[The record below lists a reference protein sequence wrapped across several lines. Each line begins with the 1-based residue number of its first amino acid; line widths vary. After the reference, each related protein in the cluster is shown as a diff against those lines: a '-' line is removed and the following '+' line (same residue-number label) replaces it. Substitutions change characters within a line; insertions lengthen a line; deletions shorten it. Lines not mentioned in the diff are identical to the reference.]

1 MTIAETPEARKE
13 ASEEAR
19 PACANKRGAYFF
31 GLVRFCVRMMFE
43 EGALLKANNAYIEY
57 SIDAAEL
64 LHAKQEHCQKS
75 SRVCILG
82 EDVKEAVRT

>member
-1 MTIAETPEARKE
+1 
-13 ASEEAR
+13 
-19 PACANKRGAYFF
+19 
-31 GLVRFCVRMMFE
+31 MMFKE
-43 EGALLKANNAYIEY
+43 SALLKANNAYIEY